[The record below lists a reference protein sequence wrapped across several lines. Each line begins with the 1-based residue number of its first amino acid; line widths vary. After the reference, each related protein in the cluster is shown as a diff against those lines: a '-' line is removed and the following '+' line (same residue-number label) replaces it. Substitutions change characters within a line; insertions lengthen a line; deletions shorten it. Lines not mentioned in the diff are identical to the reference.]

1 MGFLLTER
9 FAQVCDGVMDIKK
22 AIRYPRPASLLLAC
36 ASIVSDTVSTTGSL
50 DYISVGKK

>member
-9 FAQVCDGVMDIKK
+9 FAQLCHGVMDIKK
-22 AIRYPRPASLLLAC
+22 AIRHPRPASLLLAC
-36 ASIVSDTVSTTGSL
+36 ALIVSDIVSITWSL